1 MSKKITVKLTRLG
14 RREAKAIMRERAREA
29 KFSAKMQELERER
42 WAAEEA
48 RKYYEGKSL
57 AVDVKNTWKR
67 YHETKDPRLKEKVG
81 RMMKFAEEEGIE
93 LVS

>member
-14 RREAKAIMRERAREA
+14 RREAKLIAKERALD
-29 KFSAKMQELERER
+29 AKMKEVEQEL
-42 WAAEEA
+42 WAAKEA
-48 RKYYEGKSL
+48 RKHYEGKSL
-57 AVDVKNTWKR
+57 AVDVKNIWKR
-67 YHETKDPRLKEKVG
+67 YQETKNPELKERVG